1 MLFFTDHSILVADE
15 PEYYW
20 PAASLSSGQGYQM
33 VPQQSSDGTPHPT
46 AYRMPIPAMLISVV
60 LAMVGPSVL
69 AARIACLILASLS
82 VFATYGIAKQISNR
96 SSARVASLITAV
108 YPPWVFYSVTVL
120 SEAFYIPLL
129 GFVVLWSN
137 AVLQSLRYSKWLL
150 LGVGWGL
157 LTMIRPHAIP
167 CFLLLYFFVLI
178 RDRSLFRFLAV
189 MSCGIGVV
197 LASWCARN
205 AVEIGYPVLLATEG
219 GETLLGSNNPYAWN
233 DPASFGMW
241 KSPMGIPEYREHL
254 EPIQGEAERDREQ
267 NKMAVFFIRENASQ
281 IPGAVSRKIWRYI
294 TPFVGS
300 GIRNQVIVF
309 STYVPLVLLLAL
321 GFAGRLFHKTFLLWS
336 VFAITFASLVITA
349 VYWGNLTRGRIH
361 LEILWLPW
369 AVESAAQIR
378 KKILRIRQ
386 GIDI

>member
-1 MLFFTDHSILVADE
+1 MSHIRKLFFNDFVLLLAFALAITTRILFMFFFTDYSILVADE
-15 PEYYW
+15 PEYFW

-157 LTMIRPHAIP
+157 LAMIRPHAIP
-167 CFLLLYFFVLI
+167 CWRPKEERRSSDPTTHMLGMTRQALGCGNHQWGSRNIVSILSQSKAKQNETASKTKWLSFSFEKMPRKFRERCLAKSGAISLRSWDREFEIRLLFSALMSLWFSCWPWVLPAGYFIKHFYYGACLRSHSLLLSS
-178 RDRSLFRFLAV
+178 RLF
-189 MSCGIGVV
+189 I
-197 LASWCARN
+197 
-205 AVEIGYPVLLATEG
+205 
-219 GETLLGSNNPYAWN
+219 GET
-233 DPASFGMW
+233 
-241 KSPMGIPEYREHL
+241 
-254 EPIQGEAERDREQ
+254 
-267 NKMAVFFIRENASQ
+267 
-281 IPGAVSRKIWRYI
+281 
-294 TPFVGS
+294 
-300 GIRNQVIVF
+300 
-309 STYVPLVLLLAL
+309 
-321 GFAGRLFHKTFLLWS
+321 
-336 VFAITFASLVITA
+336 
-349 VYWGNLTRGRIH
+349 
-361 LEILWLPW
+361 
-369 AVESAAQIR
+369 
-378 KKILRIRQ
+378 
-386 GIDI
+386 